1 MPLDPELFLGQA
13 RRLANDAENEADHR
27 SAINRAYYACHLVA
41 RDALCDALFGVD
53 ARGGRRLSHWTVIN
67 SVNKAPSGHW
77 DARRLRRL
85 KRMREVAD
93 YVTDSLH
100 PEVRRV
106 FERSQVANW
115 EGLAAAALAVA
126 GEVVPRLR
134 RLPPAG

>member
-1 MPLDPELFLGQA
+1 MPLDPELFLVQA
-13 RRLANDAENEADHR
+13 RRLANDAENEADYR
-27 SAINRAYYACHLVA
+27 SAVSRAYYACHLVA
-41 RDALCDALFGVD
+41 RDALFGVD
-53 ARGGRRLSHWTVIN
+53 AGGGRRPSHWAVIR
-67 SVNKAPSGHW
+67 SVAEDEGSEEDG
-77 DARRLRRL
+77 DGLRRL
-85 KRMREVAD
+85 KWMREVAD

-106 FERSQVANW
+106 FERNQVVDW

>member
-13 RRLANDAENEADHR
+13 RRLANDAENEADYR
-27 SAINRAYYACHLVA
+27 SAVSRAYYACHLVA
-41 RDALCDALFGVD
+41 RDALFGVD
-53 ARGGRRLSHWTVIN
+53 AGGGRRPSHWAVIN
-67 SVNKAPSGHW
+67 SVNKVPGRHW
-77 DARRLRRL
+77 DAYLLQAL

-106 FERSQVANW
+106 FERSQVADW